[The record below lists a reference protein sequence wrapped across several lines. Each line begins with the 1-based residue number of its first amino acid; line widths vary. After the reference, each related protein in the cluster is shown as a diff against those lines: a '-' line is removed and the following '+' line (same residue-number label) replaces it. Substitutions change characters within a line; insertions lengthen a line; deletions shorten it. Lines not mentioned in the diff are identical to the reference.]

1 MDNQKFQEL
10 VDGIRQQLEDENLD
24 YVLVIANHQESQAVE
39 GIVGIHADHGI
50 QVPADML
57 FSAALEG
64 EKAPQHFID
73 RVIDNVI
80 DAVQNH
86 HRDRIGQRIDKDK
99 IQYS

>member
-24 YVLVIANHQESQAVE
+24 YVLVIANHQENQAVE

-64 EKAPQHFID
+64 EKAPQLFIE

-80 DAVQNH
+80 NAVQNH
-86 HRDRIGQRIDKDK
+86 LRGKIGQHIDKDK